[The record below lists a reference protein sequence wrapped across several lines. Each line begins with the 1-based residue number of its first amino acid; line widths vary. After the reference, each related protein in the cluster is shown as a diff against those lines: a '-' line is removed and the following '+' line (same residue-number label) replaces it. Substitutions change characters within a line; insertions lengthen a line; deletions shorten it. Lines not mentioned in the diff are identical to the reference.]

1 MKKFYISL
9 LGLLAVGTV
18 SAQVTSVSP
27 AKKHAT
33 ISEKVKP
40 SANLVEKGATL
51 WSNDFTNAS
60 DWTFQNTSTD
70 GNGNPASV
78 DWVITADASA
88 SPSGAF
94 VPFGFTNIGNY
105 ALIDSDTE
113 GQGASQNADI
123 TTALPAT
130 NGGNPFPANVS
141 LVFEQAYRTY
151 LDIREVHISTNGTTW
166 TPFVVTD
173 GTENTGVNTANPD
186 LYSVNIS
193 TVAAGQTQVWV
204 RFHYEGTWGWFWA
217 VDNVKIVETDDYDL
231 KMQDVYW
238 GSVGAWG
245 TYLPYYQIPTTQVTD
260 IEFGGIIKNNGAV
273 AQSDIVFNATTTGY
287 TGASASAPL
296 QPAELDT
303 FWTTTPFAPAA
314 TVAAHAV
321 NFSASSTATEA
332 YPVDN
337 TLPAT
342 TINVTN
348 FTYARDKGTAA
359 GGTFNAGEGFEVG
372 NIYDMYANAT
382 LKGVDV
388 QISTSAVAGAEI
400 YATLYSIDPATG
412 DFIYMEASA
421 PYVLTSGNLGQL
433 ITLPLQS
440 AQALNAGEPYLIVV
454 GSYGDGGLTNDLVVA
469 TAGTSEAQTTFY
481 YDMTDATWY
490 YTTSTPMVRMNFN
503 PVVGVNEVENT
514 YALSV
519 YPNPANTNATVS
531 FSLNNEAAVSIN
543 VTDLSGKVVYMNTLG
558 TVNGTQSVNV
568 TTDALKS
575 GVYMVNVT
583 VDGNVSTQKLIVR
596 K

>member
-88 SPSGAF
+88 SPSSAF

-193 TVAAGQTQVWV
+193 TVAAGQTQVWF

-273 AQSDIVFNATTTGY
+273 AQSDIKFNATTTGY

-321 NFSASSTATEA
+321 NFEASSTAIEA

-348 FTYARDKGTAA
+348 YTYARDKGTAA
-359 GGTFNAGEGFEVG
+359 GGTYNAGEGFEVG

-583 VDGNVSTQKLIVR
+583 VDGNVSTQKLVIR

>member
-193 TVAAGQTQVWV
+193 SVAAGQTQVWV
-204 RFHYEGTWGWFWA
+204 RFHYEATWGWFWA

-273 AQSDIVFNATTTGY
+273 AQSDIKFNATTTGY
-287 TGASASAPL
+287 TGMSATAPL

-314 TVAAHAV
+314 TVAAHSV

>member
-193 TVAAGQTQVWV
+193 SVAAGQTQVWV
-204 RFHYEGTWGWFWA
+204 RFHYEATWGWFWA

-273 AQSDIVFNATTTGY
+273 AQSDIKFNATTTGY
-287 TGASASAPL
+287 TGMSATAPL

-314 TVAAHAV
+314 TVAAHSV

-332 YPVDN
+332 YPVGN

-348 FTYARDKGTAA
+348 YTYARDKGTAA
-359 GGTFNAGEGFEVG
+359 GGTYNAGEGFEVG

-583 VDGNVSTQKLIVR
+583 VDGNVSTQKLVIR

>member
-88 SPSGAF
+88 SPSSAF

-193 TVAAGQTQVWV
+193 SVAAGQTQVWV
-204 RFHYEGTWGWFWA
+204 RFHYEATWGWFWA

-273 AQSDIVFNATTTGY
+273 AQSDIKFNATTTGY
-287 TGASASAPL
+287 TGMSATAPL

-314 TVAAHAV
+314 TVAAHSV

-531 FSLNNEAAVSIN
+531 FSLNKEAAVSIN

-583 VDGNVSTQKLIVR
+583 VDGNVSTQKLVIR

>member
-1 MKKFYISL
+1 
-9 LGLLAVGTV
+9 
-18 SAQVTSVSP
+18 
-27 AKKHAT
+27 
-33 ISEKVKP
+33 
-40 SANLVEKGATL
+40 
-51 WSNDFTNAS
+51 
-60 DWTFQNTSTD
+60 
-70 GNGNPASV
+70 
-78 DWVITADASA
+78 
-88 SPSGAF
+88 
-94 VPFGFTNIGNY
+94 
-105 ALIDSDTE
+105 
-113 GQGASQNADI
+113 
-123 TTALPAT
+123 
-130 NGGNPFPANVS
+130 
-141 LVFEQAYRTY
+141 
-151 LDIREVHISTNGTTW
+151 
-166 TPFVVTD
+166 
-173 GTENTGVNTANPD
+173 
-186 LYSVNIS
+186 
-193 TVAAGQTQVWV
+193 
-204 RFHYEGTWGWFWA
+204 
-217 VDNVKIVETDDYDL
+217 
-231 KMQDVYW
+231 
-238 GSVGAWG
+238 
-245 TYLPYYQIPTTQVTD
+245 
-260 IEFGGIIKNNGAV
+260 
-273 AQSDIVFNATTTGY
+273 
-287 TGASASAPL
+287 
-296 QPAELDT
+296 
-303 FWTTTPFAPAA
+303 
-314 TVAAHAV
+314 
-321 NFSASSTATEA
+321 
-332 YPVDN
+332 
-337 TLPAT
+337 
-342 TINVTN
+342 
-348 FTYARDKGTAA
+348 
-359 GGTFNAGEGFEVG
+359 
-372 NIYDMYANAT
+372 MYANAT

-531 FSLNNEAAVSIN
+531 FSLNKEAAVSIN